1 MNPKAA
7 TSTSTSSFTNQ
18 FKLATVGNTNI
29 NDMFKPTSMIND
41 LYGLDDDCDQ
51 LEYDQDDLISN
62 IWNSDNASNPS
73 KYTDQVGQHS
83 YITSSQVNSF
93 NRKRSQF
100 NGKASKPRDHQHLVE
115 NDINDIQVPPIQD
128 DRKQQLAKAKRQSN
142 PNYNE
147 ITLPSERVANIGLDY
162 NLDQI
167 KKSFYLPFKKSH
179 NPTPNKQLR
188 AQLPLI
194 TTVNLP
200 RDSRPRK
207 LKLPHSLQE
216 TNIDSHTLPY
226 KYDVL
231 SHKSRPLIVPNESK
245 FTSLEPHEY
254 FGGAY
259 SNNQDVGTL
268 VPNDMRSLI
277 KASDKTTVELKHYN
291 NGLHN
296 VGNLATQP
304 TTRLVQTP
312 QRSTYES
319 NQHTSSINPVTNQS
333 NQHTPVHY
341 TLHDKTSVNTSEP
354 TSIMP
359 TTLPITIHPHPVI
372 QGNINLNHTNKPIV
386 SAAQS
391 MTYSK
396 LQSSNPK
403 PTNTETL
410 TNHHL
415 AQVNTNSNTTAST
428 LPSHITTNI
437 DKAVPNSNSSTIMN
451 SNNPTTCTS
460 LDRELTYYKRL
471 DNSNATRNTP
481 AVTASQSSSSHS
493 NHTLLNPKDATSNTS
508 TNHTVQ
514 QSSTSHPS
522 RSSIETREPAVPI
535 RQLIHPNITT
545 APMYTTKDS
554 RTNANDYTTRRT
566 SQHANTTLPIT
577 TTTNQSQSLT
587 HHSNTNTHDR
597 TTHDYTSSV
606 ITNPMTTFAQE
617 SNHALKDDT
626 ASNQPILPVINP
638 NYTTNATHTNH
649 TNHNLNQ
656 TQSYQYQPTP
666 VITSNSPANQHAL
679 QSQASIPKR
688 SEHANTNSST
698 QTNTTPHNANS
709 AITPI
714 TSASSHDATVTNTAI
729 PNVQGTTRLDTIVI
743 DGLHV
748 STGKHINANTN
759 PTFISNSTQA
769 KSTHLQSSD
778 IPTTSKQLTS
788 TNSKV
793 PSISTNPVS
802 HYNTTHAPLPTT
814 TRDTTTSNQHQP
826 YHINSNPTH
835 ATPQHQ
841 IKPTIKQLSLTPNS
855 QGMLQLNTTQHATPQ
870 HMIRPTQRQQHNLN
884 THMPSINPSP
894 IITNQIKPTVNT
906 TIKQMTLIT
915 SPTGYLTLANH
926 VPSKPQSI
934 STTTREQ
941 LAKST
946 QPIINTTQVN
956 NQRSQ
961 RHHLPSTSKYIDQ
974 ESNVIQSSNRID
986 MLNDAMTNP
995 DLISNSMVP
1004 SQLESKYTRQRF
1016 DPLAFENKF
1025 K

>member
-1 MNPKAA
+1 MNSKAA
-7 TSTSTSSFTNQ
+7 TPTSTSSFTNQ
-18 FKLATVGNTNI
+18 FKLATVGNSNI

-41 LYGLDDDCDQ
+41 LYGIDDDCDQ
-51 LEYDQDDLISN
+51 LEYDEDDLISN
-62 IWNSDNASNPS
+62 IWNLDNASNPS
-73 KYTDQVGQHS
+73 KYTDQVGQHLHF
-83 YITSSQVNSF
+83 TSVQVNSF

-100 NGKASKPRDHQHLVE
+100 TGKTTKPRDHQHIIE
-115 NDINDIQVPPIQD
+115 NDINDIQVPLIQD
-128 DRKQQLAKAKRQSN
+128 DRKQQLAKAKRQTN

-167 KKSFYLPFKKSH
+167 KKSFYLPFKKSY

-200 RDSRPRK
+200 RDSRPHK
-207 LKLPHSLQE
+207 LKLPHALQE

-245 FTSLEPHEY
+245 FTSLEPYEY

-277 KASDKTTVELKHYN
+277 KASDKTTVETKHYN

-296 VGNLATQP
+296 IGNLATQP
-304 TTRLVQTP
+304 TARLVQTP

-319 NQHTSSINPVTNQS
+319 NQHMSSINPVTNQS

-341 TLHDKTSVNTSEP
+341 TYHDKTSVNTSEP

-359 TTLPITIHPHPVI
+359 TTLPITIHPHPII
-372 QGNINLNHTNKPIV
+372 QGNINTNHTNKPIV

-403 PTNTETL
+403 PANTTTL
-410 TNHHL
+410 TNHNL
-415 AQVNTNSNTTAST
+415 AQVNTNPNTNTTAST
-428 LPSHITTNI
+428 LPSHTTTNI
-437 DKAVPNSNSSTIMN
+437 NKAVLNSNTSTIMN
-451 SNNPTTCTS
+451 SNNSTTCTS

-508 TNHTVQ
+508 TNHALQ
-514 QSSTSHPS
+514 PLSTSQAS
-522 RSSIETREPAVPI
+522 RSSIATQEPAVPI
-535 RQLIHPNITT
+535 HRLIHPNITT
-545 APMYTTKDS
+545 APMHTTKDS
-554 RTNANDYTTRRT
+554 KTDANDYTTRRT
-566 SQHANTTLPIT
+566 SEHANTALPIST
-577 TTTNQSQSLT
+577 AANQSQSLT
-587 HHSNTNTHDR
+587 HHSNTNAHDH

-617 SNHALKDDT
+617 SNHALKNDT
-626 ASNQPILPVINP
+626 TLNQSIIPVINP
-638 NYTTNATHTNH
+638 NCTTNATH

-656 TQSYQYQPTP
+656 TQSHQYQPTP
-666 VITSNSPANQHAL
+666 VITSNSSADQHAL
-679 QSQASIPKR
+679 QSQASISRR
-688 SEHANTNSST
+688 SEYVNTNSST

-709 AITPI
+709 SITPI
-714 TSASSHDATVTNTAI
+714 TSASSHDATVANTAI
-729 PNVQGTTRLDTIVI
+729 PNVQGTTQLDTLVI
-743 DGLHV
+743 DGAHV
-748 STGKHINANTN
+748 STGKHVNTNTN
-759 PTFISNSTQA
+759 PTFIANSTQA
-769 KSTHLQSSD
+769 ESTQLQSSD

-802 HYNTTHAPLPTT
+802 HYNTIHTPLPTT
-814 TRDTTTSNQHQP
+814 TRDTTTCNQHQP
-826 YHINSNPTH
+826 HHINTNPTH

-855 QGMLQLNTTQHATPQ
+855 QGMLQLNTTYHATPQ
-870 HMIRPTQRQQHNLN
+870 HMIQPTQRQQHNLN
-884 THMPSINPSP
+884 THMPSMHSSP

-906 TIKQMTLIT
+906 TIKQMTLVT

-926 VPSKPQSI
+926 VPSKPQHV

-941 LAKST
+941 LTKST
-946 QPIINTTQVN
+946 LPIITTTQVN
-956 NQRSQ
+956 NQRCQ
-961 RHHLPSTSKYIDQ
+961 HHHLPSTSKYIDQ
-974 ESNVIQSSNRID
+974 ESNIIQSSNRID
-986 MLNDAMTNP
+986 MLDDAMTHP

-1025 K
+1025 E